1 MARTTLLLALA
12 LGFLSGSARAD
23 ERYFLLMFAGQRL
36 PRTPDHAH
44 TFATFVKRCEG
55 PNGVQLEVRT
65 ISWLPASEK
74 IRTIALRPE
83 PGRNFELHETIRF
96 VQEHRERVSL
106 WGPYEIRPELFE
118 MAGRQIDQLNSGRIR
133 YKANDSLYR
142 SDNAT
147 NCIHAVGVLATGNR
161 RHLAS
166 PGWGDT
172 ASHVVLESLM
182 PWVVGRMT
190 THDCVARELGL
201 DKYEIAYRKVFHKS
215 LIPTA
220 TGVPLV
226 LHDWIP
232 KPTYGPPAQRG
243 RLAVILSR

>member
-1 MARTTLLLALA
+1 MIRTTLLLALA
-12 LGFLSGSARAD
+12 LGFSSGSARAD
-23 ERYFLLMFAGQRL
+23 ERYFLLMFGSQRL
-36 PRTPDHAH
+36 PRTPDNAH

-74 IRTIALRPE
+74 IRTYALRAE
-83 PGRNFELHETIRF
+83 AGRNFELDETIRF
-96 VQEHRERVSL
+96 VQNDRQRVSL
-106 WGPYEIRPELFE
+106 WGPYEIRPALFE
-118 MAGRQIDQLNSGRIR
+118 KAGKQIEQLQSGRIR

-147 NCIHAVGVLATGNR
+147 NCIHAVGVLATGDR

-172 ASHVVLESLM
+172 ASDVVLESLM
-182 PWVVGRMT
+182 PWVVGRTT
-190 THDCVARELGL
+190 THDCVVRELGL
-201 DKYEIAYRKVFHKS
+201 EKYAIAYRKVTQKP
-215 LIPTA
+215 LIPVGS
-220 TGVPLV
+220 GVPLV

-232 KPTYGPPAQRG
+232 KPTYGPPAERG
-243 RLAVILSR
+243 RMAVILR